1 MREGVPRPSEEVLA
15 RVERGEI
22 SPADALGLLGRLP
35 GQVAPAARPV
45 PAPPSPPSP
54 PSPPAPKVAPAARLA
69 SPAPRIDASPP
80 PPAPS
85 PSAPAPPGGPA
96 APAALQELQ
105 ALTGL
110 GLVKELIDEL
120 RAFLEIQERRKA
132 AGLRTEPQSLHM
144 VFRGNPGTG
153 KTTVARIVA
162 RLFKEMGLL
171 EKGHLVEVERADL
184 VGEYIGHTAQRVREQ
199 VKRALGG
206 VLFVDEAYSLA
217 RGGEKD
223 FGREAIDA
231 LVKAMEDHRHNLV
244 LILAGY
250 RDEME
255 GFLQKNPGLRSRFPI
270 HIDFP
275 DYSVD
280 ELLEIAQRMAADRDY
295 RLGEEARRRLREI
308 LSSPS
313 GRVHGIEGNAR
324 FVRNL
329 IERAVRRQ
337 AVRLVE
343 GRDGPGRREDLMLLA
358 AADLDEALAVLRAAL
373 PAGWGSGMP
382 PGLGAGLPP
391 VLPLPAPGRGA
402 PGSRPGNGHALAAGA
417 GRVAVGSRRAATGGE
432 GEEGRHAGGDPA

>member
-1 MREGVPRPSEEVLA
+1 MREGVPTPSEEVLA

-22 SPADALGLLGRLP
+22 TPAEALALLTEPQGRS
-35 GQVAPAARPV
+35 APAPRPASPPSTPPR
-45 PAPPSPPSP
+45 PAPPSAPPR
-54 PSPPAPKVAPAARLA
+54 PAALSA
-69 SPAPRIDASPP
+69 APQAV

-85 PSAPAPPGGPA
+85 REPG
-96 APAALQELQ
+96 ALEELHG
-105 ALTGL
+105 LTGL
-110 GLVKELIDEL
+110 GRVKALISELQ
-120 RAFLEIQERRKA
+120 AFLEVQKRRKA

-153 KTTVARIVA
+153 KTTVARLVA

-275 DYSVD
+275 DYSAD
-280 ELLEIAQRMAADRDY
+280 ELVRIAEGMAADRDY
-295 RLGEEARRRLREI
+295 RLSEEARRRLWEI

-313 GRVHGIEGNAR
+313 GRVHGAEGNAR

-343 GRDGPGRREDLMLLA
+343 GREWSGGREALMLLLP
-358 AADLDEALAVLRAAL
+358 ADLDAAL
-373 PAGWGSGMP
+373 CDLPPAPAGGPGS
-382 PGLGAGLPP
+382 GLPP
-391 VLPLPAPGRGA
+391 LLPLPVGGPAAFR
-402 PGSRPGNGHALAAGA
+402 RPGNGHARAA
-417 GRVAVGSRRAATGGE
+417 RVAVTDAPAGPQRAAMGRE

>member
-1 MREGVPRPSEEVLA
+1 MREGIPTPSEEVLA

-22 SPADALGLLGRLP
+22 TPAEALTLLADPR
-35 GQVAPAARPV
+35 GQSAPAPRP
-45 PAPPSPPSP
+45 ASPPSTP
-54 PSPPAPKVAPAARLA
+54 PRPA
-69 SPAPRIDASPP
+69 SPAPPPRPAPLPVAPQAASPV
-80 PPAPS
+80 PARE
-85 PSAPAPPGGPA
+85 PG
-96 APAALQELQ
+96 ALQELHG
-105 ALTGL
+105 LTGL
-110 GLVKELIDEL
+110 GRVKDLISEL
-120 RAFLEIQERRKA
+120 RAFLEVQERRRA

-153 KTTVARIVA
+153 KTTVARLVA

-255 GFLQKNPGLRSRFPI
+255 DFLQKNPGLRSRFPI

-275 DYSVD
+275 DYSAD
-280 ELLEIAQRMAADRDY
+280 ELVNIAEGMAADRDY
-295 RLGEEARRRLREI
+295 RLSEEARRRLKEI

-313 GRVHGIEGNAR
+313 GRGHGALGNAR

-343 GRDGPGRREDLMLLA
+343 GREWPGGREALMLLL
-358 AADLDEALAVLRAAL
+358 AADLDAAL
-373 PAGWGSGMP
+373 CDLPPAPAPGS
-382 PGLGAGLPP
+382 GLPP
-391 VLPLPAPGRGA
+391 LLPLPLAGPAALR
-402 PGSRPGNGHALAAGA
+402 RPGNGHARSVGGAARVAAGPLRPA
-417 GRVAVGSRRAATGGE
+417 MGRE
-432 GEEGRHAGGDPA
+432 GEEGPHAGGDPA